1 MAGPN
6 IQAEKEE
13 EIKEDWLVT
22 YADAITLLMAFMVML
37 VSFSK
42 VDIPLY
48 EKVAAG
54 IKNEIGGTTGKPTT
68 ELLKIDVEDVV
79 YTMGVQD
86 EVSVGTDDDGVVIE
100 LASSAFYKAGSAD
113 IRDEALLV
121 LEKIAQSLMAPRYRN
136 FMLEIE
142 GHTDDDPIHT
152 ATFPSNW
159 ELSAGRATRV
169 VRYLIEQGMDSGR
182 LKAAGFGASRP
193 KVANR
198 TADGA
203 PIRENQAENRR
214 VAIRVFPMSME
225 ERREMQRKSTIQE
238 LIEEAPA
245 EDASP
250 ASGAPGDLAPAR

>member
-1 MAGPN
+1 M
-6 IQAEKEE
+6 
-13 EIKEDWLVT
+13 
-22 YADAITLLMAFMVML
+22 
-37 VSFSK
+37 
-42 VDIPLY
+42 
-48 EKVAAG
+48 
-54 IKNEIGGTTGKPTT
+54 
-68 ELLKIDVEDVV
+68 KIDVEDVV

-169 VRYLIEQGMDSGR
+169 VRYLIEQGMDSER

-203 PIRENQAENRR
+203 PIRENQAEKSPGRHSALSHVDGGAPRDAAQIDDPGAHRRGAGRRR
-214 VAIRVFPMSME
+214 VPRLGRAGRFGSRALRRRRAITPL
-225 ERREMQRKSTIQE
+225 RRPFLHGR
-238 LIEEAPA
+238 
-245 EDASP
+245 
-250 ASGAPGDLAPAR
+250 